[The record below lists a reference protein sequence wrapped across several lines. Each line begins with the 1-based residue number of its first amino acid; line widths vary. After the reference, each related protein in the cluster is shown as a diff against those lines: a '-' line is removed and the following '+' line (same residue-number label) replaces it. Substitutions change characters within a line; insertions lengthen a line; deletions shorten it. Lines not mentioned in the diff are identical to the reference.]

1 MTVDPGARDAHN
13 ALDLR
18 VEALLAEPVAGLGVR
33 LLEARLGKPGKREYV
48 QVLRLLETFRREEV
62 RQAIQ
67 DALHLGTVSFDAVK
81 HLLLCRIERRPPR
94 LDLMQYPY
102 LPLPQV
108 HTTQV
113 VDYMTLLNE
122 VGS

>member
-1 MTVDPGARDAHN
+1 M
-13 ALDLR
+13 
-18 VEALLAEPVAGLGVR
+18 
-33 LLEARLGKPGKREYV
+33 

-67 DALHLGTVSFDAVK
+67 DALHLGTVSFDSVK
-81 HLLLCRIERRPPR
+81 HLLLCRIERRPSR

-102 LPLPQV
+102 LPLAQV
-108 HTTQV
+108 HTTQA